1 MNLSRPFIHRP
12 IATVLL
18 TLGLALA
25 GMAAYFVLP
34 VARLPAVEFPV
45 IFVNASMAGAS
56 PADMARTVATRF
68 KAKPR
73 PLRLCYSGEVFRYD
87 EPSERAAREFH
98 QLGVEHIGEPNI
110 VADVEVLLDIA
121 ESVGLLRSEAQKG
134 LLSPAVS
141 QELRRQTDAAIADG
155 VFGVPTFIV
164 EGESGPRLFFGQ
176 DRLIFVEEALRSH
189 PLMRDEGSTRP
200 PRAVA
205 PTPIGE
211 YGAQVA
217 NQARK
222 LTFVYDLS
230 SPFAYLAS
238 TQVEKLAAACGA
250 EVEFFPILLGGL
262 FRSIGTPMVPISTYP
277 ESKRRHALEDMS
289 RWAHHYGV
297 SFHFPSRFPINTV
310 AALRL
315 LLLAGDNIAPLTHTL
330 FRLYWVG
337 DQDLGDVQVLERALA
352 EVGLDPRLVD
362 RVGEPEVKAKL
373 LANTKQAE
381 EWGCFGVPSFLVA
394 QHHGKPELF
403 FGQDRLLFVE
413 KALRRGTSH

>member
-1 MNLSRPFIHRP
+1 
-12 IATVLL
+12 
-18 TLGLALA
+18 
-25 GMAAYFVLP
+25 
-34 VARLPAVEFPV
+34 
-45 IFVNASMAGAS
+45 
-56 PADMARTVATRF
+56 
-68 KAKPR
+68 
-73 PLRLCYSGEVFRYD
+73 
-87 EPSERAAREFH
+87 
-98 QLGVEHIGEPNI
+98 
-110 VADVEVLLDIA
+110 
-121 ESVGLLRSEAQKG
+121 
-134 LLSPAVS
+134 
-141 QELRRQTDAAIADG
+141 
-155 VFGVPTFIV
+155 
-164 EGESGPRLFFGQ
+164 
-176 DRLIFVEEALRSH
+176 
-189 PLMRDEGSTRP
+189 
-200 PRAVA
+200 
-205 PTPIGE
+205 
-211 YGAQVA
+211 
-217 NQARK
+217 
-222 LTFVYDLS
+222 
-230 SPFAYLAS
+230 
-238 TQVEKLAAACGA
+238 
-250 EVEFFPILLGGL
+250 
-262 FRSIGTPMVPISTYP
+262 
-277 ESKRRHALEDMS
+277 MS